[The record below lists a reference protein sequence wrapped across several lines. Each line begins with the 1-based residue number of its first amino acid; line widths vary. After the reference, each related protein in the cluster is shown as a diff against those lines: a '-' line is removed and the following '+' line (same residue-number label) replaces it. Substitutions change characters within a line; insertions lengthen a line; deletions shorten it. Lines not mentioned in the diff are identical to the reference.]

1 MEMTTQR
8 EIIAKM
14 SVEEKLLVANQLFHS
29 AWALKK
35 AALQAFHPELPENEI
50 NRRVKEAF
58 LYART

>member
-1 MEMTTQR
+1 MTSQR

-14 SVEEKLLVANQLFHS
+14 TVEEKLLVSNQLFHS

-35 AALQAFHPELPENEI
+35 AAMQAFHPELSEVEI

-58 LYART
+58 LYAPS